1 MTEILIMIGII
12 CISLLLIRYLPS
24 RKSILYVLL
33 GIGIIPIF
41 YFYAVKY
48 YYVDNAANTAGAY
61 ILFSAMCTTVLFNEF
76 KQIIPKYEECW
87 KILQVTGIVAA
98 ACYLFI
104 YKSKVSFL
112 ALVLFIL
119 MIIPNLI
126 KKIVLRNKTFYG
138 IFTVLLLLGS
148 IAVRIITHGNHDGL
162 TYVYSNGGVF
172 LFLITLSLIVY
183 WLLSQFEYAGRNRNS
198 EIVLACNTV
207 CMVLLWL
214 NPCMIQGPLVLFLLV
229 FGYAIRNV
237 EYDNKDIGLKFAVRK
252 SVDSG
257 IMNCSKKDK
266 NVIGLLLYVEF
277 AIAVIILGP
286 LEIFAGNS
294 SELYFGMKSFLPY
307 IVLITIL
314 VGAIYFII
322 LKFITGKFF
331 GIITTALFS
340 IEIAMYVQTMF
351 MNIKLWETNGSAMNW
366 DSVSWFV
373 PINSLIWLGIIVI
386 CLILCVST
394 HGKNIVKYAT
404 SFMII
409 VQISAICFVLVTSIN
424 SGKKVNSVFSSET
437 EYELAKDDNIIVFV
451 LDCLARDYMDD
462 VRKESPDI
470 LDDWHD
476 FTEFRNANSDCART
490 YPSITHMITG
500 YEYDEY
506 ERAWRSNAWNS
517 GECSRFIDMLHN
529 SGYTFNVFS
538 KEILN
543 IGDYYEVNGK
553 VDNIIIQEPKID
565 SIKTTLLLLKAS
577 IYRELPY
584 VIKPYFEVYSW
595 EYDEVAEF
603 NSTCPFQNYDYYNYL
618 KNDGLKVSESIENQ
632 LAITHIIGVHG
643 PRCSNERAE
652 YVDNSS
658 YEDTTRGLVFIID
671 EYLSQ
676 LKALGKYDETTIII
690 TADHSDNMSHPQPI
704 YFIKQKNEH
713 HDTMQVSNAPI
724 SHSDFQGTVAEII
737 TQKKNT
743 LNRKSIWDIKEDSI
757 RKRILQGETW
767 DGIKNTFFC
776 VEYEGAQEELVDQLR
791 DEGIIE

>member
-1 MTEILIMIGII
+1 MLGII
-12 CISLLLIRYLPS
+12 IASLFIIQKLPS
-24 RKSILYVLL
+24 RKSLFYVLL
-33 GIGIIPIF
+33 SIGIIPIF
-41 YFYAVKY
+41 YFYSIKY
-48 YYVDNAANTAGAY
+48 YYVDHAANTAGAY
-61 ILFSAMCTTVLFNEF
+61 ILFSAMCTVVLFNELKQSF
-76 KQIIPKYEECW
+76 PRLVIGWNILQIIS
-87 KILQVTGIVAA
+87 IVAA
-98 ACYLFI
+98 SSYLLL
-104 YKSKVSFL
+104 YKSKVSL
-112 ALVLFIL
+112 LVLIFFL
-119 MIIPNLI
+119 VLNIPGLI
-126 KKIVLRNKTFYG
+126 KVTILRDKRLFC
-138 IFTVLLLLGS
+138 IFSFGLLIGS
-148 IAVRIITHGNHDGL
+148 IVVRIITHGNHDGL
-162 TYVYSNGGVF
+162 TYIYTNGGPV
-172 LFLITLSLIVY
+172 LFLISLGLLGY
-183 WLLSQFEYAGRNRNS
+183 WLLSLYEYAEKNRNS
-198 EIVLACNTV
+198 EIVLASVTT

-214 NPCMIQGPLVLFLLV
+214 NPCMIQGPLILFVLIL
-229 FGYAIRNV
+229 GYAIRNV
-237 EYDNKDIGLKFAVRK
+237 EYDVKGNGIKETLKK
-252 SVDSG
+252 ILSSD
-257 IMNCSKKDK
+257 MMKCSKKEK
-266 NVIGLLLYVEF
+266 MVFGLLLYGELAV
-277 AIAVIILGP
+277 AVIILGP

-294 SELYFGMKSFLPY
+294 SELYFRMKDFLPY
-307 IVLITIL
+307 IVLCTIL
-314 VGAIYFII
+314 LGAVAAIILYFINEKI
-322 LKFITGKFF
+322 FGVVTFIT
-331 GIITTALFS
+331 FS
-340 IEIAMYVQTMF
+340 VEIAMYVQTMF

-366 DSVSWFV
+366 DSVSWFI
-373 PINSLIWLGIIVI
+373 PINFIIWIGIIVI
-386 CLILCVST
+386 CLILCISDY
-394 HGKNIVKYAT
+394 GKSIVKYAI
-404 SFMII
+404 SFLII
-409 VQISAICFVLVTSIN
+409 MQVTAICFVVISSIN
-424 SGKKVNSVFSSET
+424 NEKKVNSVFSSET
-437 EYELAKDDNIIVFV
+437 EYVVAKEDNIIVFV

-517 GECSRFIDMLHN
+517 GECSRFIDMLHK

-543 IGDYYEVNGK
+543 IGDYYELNGK

-603 NSTCPFQNYDYYNYL
+603 KSTCPYQNYDYYNYL

-676 LKALGKYDETTIII
+676 LKALGKYDDTTIII

-737 TQKKNT
+737 TQKKNA
-743 LNRKSIWDIKEDSI
+743 LNRKSIWDIREDLI
-757 RKRILQGETW
+757 RKRVLQGETW
-767 DGIKNTFFC
+767 DGIKNTFFY
-776 VEYEGAQEELVDQLR
+776 VEYEGEQEELVDQLR
-791 DEGIIE
+791 NEGIIE